1 MNEWKVEF
9 LDEALG
15 EFKELPA
22 DIRARFQRIFGMVA
36 DMGQDALCMPH
47 ARHIDGR
54 RIWEMRA
61 KGRDGIAR
69 GLYVVVTDRRV
80 IVVRFFIKKT
90 QKTPLSEIRL
100 ALKRCG
106 ENEL

>member
-1 MNEWKVEF
+1 MHEWKVDF

-54 RIWEMRA
+54 IWEMRA

-69 GLYVVVTDRRV
+69 GLYVVVTGRRV

-90 QKTPLSEIRL
+90 QKTPPNEMRL

-106 ENEL
+106 ENEI

>member
-1 MNEWKVEF
+1 MDPWKVEF

-15 EFKELPA
+15 EFKNLPVE
-22 DIRARFQRIFGMVA
+22 IRARFQRIFGLVS
-36 DMGQDALCMPH
+36 DIGQDALCMPH
-47 ARHIDGR
+47 ARHVQG

-69 GLYVVVTDRRV
+69 GLYVTVTSRRV
-80 IVVRFFIKKT
+80 VVVRFFIKKT
-90 QKTPLSEIRL
+90 QKTPLNEIRL

>member
-1 MNEWKVEF
+1 MNAWKVEF
-9 LDEALG
+9 LEEALG
-15 EFKELPA
+15 EFKDLPA
-22 DIRARFQRIFGMVA
+22 EIRARFQRIFSLVA

-47 ARHIDGR
+47 ARHIQG

-69 GLYVVVTDRRV
+69 GLYVTVTGRRV
-80 IVVRFFIKKT
+80 VVVRFFIKKT

>member
-1 MNEWKVEF
+1 MVVASVKKRR
-9 LDEALG
+9 LS
-15 EFKELPA
+15 
-22 DIRARFQRIFGMVA
+22 DI
-36 DMGQDALCMPH
+36 GQDALCMPH
-47 ARHIDGR
+47 ARYVQG

-69 GLYVVVTDRRV
+69 GLYVTVTGRCVV
-80 IVVRFFIKKT
+80 VVRFFIKKT
-90 QKTPLSEIRL
+90 QETPLNEIRL

>member
-1 MNEWKVEF
+1 MNLWTVEF
-9 LDEALG
+9 LDESLE
-15 EFKELPA
+15 EFRHLPVE
-22 DIRARFQRIFGMVA
+22 IRARFQRIFSLVV
-36 DMGQDALCMPH
+36 DMGLDALCMPH
-47 ARHIDGR
+47 ARHIQGR
-54 RIWEMRA
+54 LWEMRA

-69 GLYVVVTDRRV
+69 GLYVMMSGRRV

-106 ENEL
+106 ENQL

>member
-1 MNEWKVEF
+1 MTQRCAR
-9 LDEALG
+9 LADDAL
-15 EFKELPA
+15 KRAASVA
-22 DIRARFQRIFGMVA
+22 DSIMEVGQEMVA

-47 ARHIDGR
+47 ARHIDG